1 MSTTTRPEKPKAPTP
16 TKRLPRKPA
25 KRRDEFVSL
34 DGLFT
39 IEQWGAM
46 PDVKPR
52 YELID
57 GKLVQKMTTTRKHSK
72 AAGYFLFSCLS
83 WIEEHQNGWQFF
95 PEGTG
100 VMINVHRGY
109 VPDVVGFAP
118 DAELNPNDTVG
129 GAPFLVVEV
138 LSPGTSKKD
147 RTDKRRDYA
156 VIGVQIFIII
166 DTDERIMEVY
176 RCENDSY
183 GAPEVLREN
192 DVWQPAELPKMRL
205 EVARLWM

>member
-1 MSTTTRPEKPKAPTP
+1 MGTTTRVEKSTTPTP
-16 TKRLPRKPA
+16 KKRLPRKPTE
-25 KRRDEFVSL
+25 RHDEFVSL

-39 IEQWGAM
+39 VEQWGAM
-46 PDVKPR
+46 PDVNPR

-72 AAGYFLFSCLS
+72 AAGKFLIARDR
-83 WIEEHQNGWQFF
+83 WAEDHQNGWQFF

-109 VPDVVGFAP
+109 VPDVVGFTP
-118 DAELNPNDTVG
+118 DAELNPDEAVG
-129 GAPFLVVEV
+129 GAPFSVVEV

-156 VIGVQIFIII
+156 VIGVPIFILI
-166 DTDERIMEVY
+166 DTDARSMEVY
-176 RCENDSY
+176 RCENNTY
-183 GAPEVLREN
+183 GTPEILKN
-192 DVWQPAELPKMRL
+192 DDVWQPAELPGLRL
-205 EVARLWM
+205 ETARLWM

>member
-1 MSTTTRPEKPKAPTP
+1 
-16 TKRLPRKPA
+16 
-25 KRRDEFVSL
+25 
-34 DGLFT
+34 
-39 IEQWGAM
+39 
-46 PDVKPR
+46 
-52 YELID
+52 
-57 GKLVQKMTTTRKHSK
+57 MTTTRKHSK

-118 DAELNPNDTVG
+118 DAELNPNETVG